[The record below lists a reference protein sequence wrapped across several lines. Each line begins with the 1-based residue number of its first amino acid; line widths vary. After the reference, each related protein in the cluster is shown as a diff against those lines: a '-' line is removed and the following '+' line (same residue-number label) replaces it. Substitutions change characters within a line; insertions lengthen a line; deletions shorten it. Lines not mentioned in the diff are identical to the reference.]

1 MKVLIVEDEVKI
13 ASFVQKGL
21 KEAGIIAD
29 CARDGNTGYQMATT
43 GSYDT
48 IVLDIMLP
56 IRDGMSILRQL
67 RAERYS
73 TPIILLTARSE
84 LNEKLDGLNEGAD
97 DYLTKPFF
105 IEELLARLHAVNRR
119 SAGIELNILEL
130 GELSANL
137 LTREVKFGKES
148 VELTDREFTL
158 LTYLMRSP
166 GRVFTRTQICEHVW
180 NYHFDPSTNII
191 DVYIQRLRKKF
202 GHPTPSPIETVRG
215 VGYRMKNVD

>member
-29 CARDGNTGYQMATT
+29 CARDGNTGYHMATT

-84 LNEKLDGLNEGAD
+84 LNEKLIGLNEGAD

-119 SAGIELNILEL
+119 SAGIEMNVLEL
-130 GELSANL
+130 GGLSANL

-148 VELTDREFTL
+148 IELTDREFTL

-191 DVYIQRLRKKF
+191 DVYIQRLRKKL
-202 GHPTPSPIETVRG
+202 GHPDPSPIETVRG
-215 VGYRMKNVD
+215 VGYRMKTVD

>member
-1 MKVLIVEDEVKI
+1 MKVLIIEDEVKI

-21 KEAGIIAD
+21 KESGIIAD
-29 CARDGNTGYQMATT
+29 HARDGITGYHMATT
-43 GSYDT
+43 RSYDT

-56 IRDGMSILRQL
+56 TRDGMSILRQL
-67 RAERYS
+67 RAEKYS

-84 LNEKLDGLNEGAD
+84 LNEKLDGLNQGAD

-119 SAGIELNILEL
+119 SAGIELNILDL

-137 LTREVKFGKES
+137 LTREVKFRAKS
-148 VELTDREFTL
+148 VELTDREFNL

-180 NYHFDPSTNII
+180 NYHFDPNTNII

-215 VGYRMKNVD
+215 VGYRMLNVK